1 MPIQRFQIPVL
12 ALLAFVAYT
21 PSAHAYIDPT
31 AAGAALQSFYVL
43 IVSAMMFVVLLPQKV
58 AAFFQAVKSKFKGN
72 KPSLPAGDSEQTP

>member
-1 MPIQRFQIPVL
+1 MKRFQLPAL

-31 AAGAALQSFYVL
+31 AAGAAMQSFYVL

-58 AAFFQAVKSKFKGN
+58 AAFFTGLKNKIKPA
-72 KPSLPAGDSEQTP
+72 KPSLPAADTDPTQP